1 MQNKLTLI
9 WRTFQADFHKPLLK
23 TFYPGAFDVPLD
35 LLMYAL
41 GQKPA
46 WGTAWD
52 SVDDVR

>member
-1 MQNKLTLI
+1 MQNRLTLI